1 MEGRCSLDLGV
12 ASNPEGLLVD
22 SASASVAVGLK
33 GHVDIAVNAPV
44 SAPGVGHD
52 EVSLV
57 HVLLGRG
64 RATATALHSV
74 GDLLVVAA
82 VAAVVSLRVPL
93 VVAAASGRLAVSP
106 AAQLAPSHNDRL
118 GLVLVVSAV
127 IDVAVVVVGGVIGVV
142 GLIISSV
149 ISVVGLVISA
159 VVVRRDWDIAN
170 NGDSVV
176 DRVVGA
182 VSRGQDTR
190 LVGVEARVF
199 TSDSNGHWAE
209 LELLDDIV
217 GVVALEIGVH
227 ASDWRVG

>member
-12 ASNPEGLLVD
+12 SSNPEGLLVD
-22 SASASVAVGLK
+22 SAGASVAIGLE

-57 HVLLGRG
+57 HVLLSR

-82 VAAVVSLRVPL
+82 VAAVVGLRVPL
-93 VVAAASGRLAVSP
+93 VVAAAGSRLAVSP

-118 GLVLVVSAV
+118 SLVLVVSSV

-149 ISVVGLVISA
+149 ISVVGLVISG

-170 NGDSVV
+170 NGDAVV

-190 LVGVEARVF
+190 LVGVEARVL

-209 LELLDDIV
+209 LELLDDLV
-217 GVVALEIGVH
+217 RVVALEIGVH